1 MQTEEGGP
9 EEDGQGM
16 RARADLL
23 TSIVLIVVGLF
34 LFYES
39 YSMPRLEARN
49 IHPLTIPGLVPM
61 ILSFALTLLGVL
73 LAYRSWRIHAPN
85 GWSELFA
92 LLGSMQA
99 ARVAAGMGLVLIF
112 VFGLIGNMPFWAA
125 SMIFIVAMVLTM
137 EVVLTREPVPFVR
150 SVFWAVATAVVCGG
164 GIYYLFAVIFL
175 VRLP

>member
-16 RARADLL
+16 RARADLV
-23 TSIVLIVVGLF
+23 TAIVLIAVGLF

-39 YSMPRLEARN
+39 YSMPRMEARN

-61 ILSFALTLLGVL
+61 ALSLALAALGAL
-73 LAYRSWRIHAPN
+73 LAYRSWRIKAPH

-92 LLGSMQA
+92 LFGSMQA
-99 ARVAAGMGLVLIF
+99 ARVAAGMALVLIF
-112 VFGLIGNMPFWAA
+112 VLGLIGHMPFWAA
-125 SMIFIVAMVLTM
+125 SMIFIAVTVLVM
-137 EVVLTREPVPFVR
+137 EVVLTREPVPLMR
-150 SVFWAVATAVVCGG
+150 SLFWALATAVVCGG